1 MGHRKI
7 EASVKAEAVRL
18 VVEAGY
24 STPQAA
30 KILGVGPT
38 ALRRWVGRWRE
49 REARMPAT
57 VAEQRLLIEQLQ
69 VQLKVTEEARSALAQ
84 ERDLLKKSLPSH
96 LAVLFQRRK
105 RSIR

>member
-1 MGHRKI
+1 
-7 EASVKAEAVRL
+7 VRL

-24 STPQAA
+24 SVPQAA
-30 KILGVGPT
+30 QFMGVGPT
-38 ALRRWVGRWRE
+38 ALRRWVGAWRD

-69 VQLKVTEEARSALAQ
+69 AQLKVSEEARGVLAQ

-96 LAVLFQRRK
+96 LAVLFQRK
-105 RSIR
+105 RSTR

>member
-18 VVEAGY
+18 VVEADY
-24 STPQAA
+24 STPHAA
-30 KILGVGPT
+30 QIMGVGPT
-38 ALRRWVGRWRE
+38 ALRRWVEAWRE

-57 VAEQRLLIEQLQ
+57 VADQRLLIEQLQ
-69 VQLKVTEEARSALAQ
+69 TQLQAAEEARNALAQ

-96 LAVLFQRRK
+96 LVALFQRK
-105 RSIR
+105 RSTR

>member
-18 VVEAGY
+18 VVEANH
-24 STPQAA
+24 STLQAA
-30 KILGVGPT
+30 QIMGVGPT
-38 ALRRWVGRWRE
+38 ALRRWVEAWRE
-49 REARMPAT
+49 REAQMPAT

-69 VQLKVTEEARSALAQ
+69 AQLKATEEARCALAQ

-96 LAVLFQRRK
+96 LAVLFRRT
-105 RSIR
+105 RSTR

>member
-18 VVEAGY
+18 VVEANY

-30 KILGVGPT
+30 QIMGVGPT
-38 ALRRWVGRWRE
+38 ALRRWVDAWRE

-57 VAEQRLLIEQLQ
+57 VADQRLLIEQLQ
-69 VQLKVTEEARSALAQ
+69 AQLQASEEARSALAQ

-105 RSIR
+105 RSTR

>member
-18 VVEAGY
+18 VVEANY
-24 STPQAA
+24 SMPQAA
-30 KILGVGPT
+30 QIMGVGPT
-38 ALRRWVGRWRE
+38 ALRRWVQAWRE

-57 VAEQRLLIEQLQ
+57 VAGQRLLIEQLQ
-69 VQLKVTEEARSALAQ
+69 TQLQASEEARSALAQ

-96 LAVLFQRRK
+96 LAVLFRHRRST
-105 RSIR
+105 R

>member
-7 EASVKAEAVRL
+7 EASVKTEAVRL

-24 STPQAA
+24 SAPQAA
-30 KILGVGPT
+30 QIMGVGPT
-38 ALRRWVGRWRE
+38 ALRRWIEAWRE

-57 VAEQRLLIEQLQ
+57 VADQRLLIEQLQ
-69 VQLKVTEEARSALAQ
+69 VQLKASEEARSALVQ

-96 LAVLFQRRK
+96 LAVLFRRK
-105 RSIR
+105 RSTR

>member
-38 ALRRWVGRWRE
+38 ALRRWVEAWRE

-57 VAEQRLLIEQLQ
+57 VADQRLLIEQLQ
-69 VQLKVTEEARSALAQ
+69 VQLKASEEARSAISQ